1 MKYLI
6 AVCMVFTLLAFSGCP
21 GPKEHTTE
29 PQPTQPERSMK
40 DEMTASVT
48 GTLERLG
55 ARLEKARATHPD
67 ASDDLDKAEQLLKE
81 TEAQIARIKDIE
93 KDEDVPYKLPE
104 INSKFYAV
112 EKILSSLGE

>member
-21 GPKEHTTE
+21 GPKERTTE
-29 PQPTQPERSMK
+29 PRPTQPEKSMK
-40 DEMTASVT
+40 DEMTASLT

-55 ARLEKARATHPD
+55 ARLEKARAGHPD

-81 TEAQIARIKDIE
+81 AEAKIAKIKDTE
-93 KDEDVPYKLPE
+93 KDEDVPYKLHE

-112 EKILSSLGE
+112 EKILAPLEE